1 MTTDAQRFGGATAGS
16 KRIPGSQRR
25 ELIVEAA
32 LGEFAAVGYEAAS
45 VGRIATAA
53 GVARTVLYDH
63 FSSKLALFKGLLMTE
78 GEALLAYLSEGLE
91 SEGTTE
97 ERWRATFD
105 AFFRFAEDQPLA
117 WRFLYPS
124 RPPLESE
131 AAEEYRRARSESNR
145 VMARLLAADARR
157 AGLEPETVAAR
168 AVFAM
173 HRDALIAAARWW
185 QTHPS
190 VPRSEI
196 VEAAMTALYTGFG
209 GMQPG

>member
-1 MTTDAQRFGGATAGS
+1 MSDNRPLMTTGAPKS
-16 KRIPGSQRR
+16 RIPGSQRR
-25 ELIVEAA
+25 GLIIEAA
-32 LGEFAAVGYEAAS
+32 LAEFAAVGYEAAS

-53 GVARTVLYDH
+53 GVSRTVLYDH
-63 FSSKLALFKGLLMTE
+63 FPSKLQLFTDLLTTE
-78 GEALLAYLSEGLE
+78 GETLLAFMSEGLE
-91 SEGTTE
+91 SHGTTE

-105 AFFRFAEDQPLA
+105 AFFRFAQEQPLA
-117 WRFLYPS
+117 WRLLYPS

-131 AAEEYRRARSESNR
+131 AAEQYRHARSESNR

-173 HRDALIAAARWW
+173 HRDALTAAARWW
-185 QTHPS
+185 QNHPA
-190 VPRSEI
+190 VPRTEI

-209 GMQPG
+209 GMQPE

>member
-1 MTTDAQRFGGATAGS
+1 MATDAQRVEGGTVGA

-25 ELIVEAA
+25 ELIIEAA

-63 FSSKLALFKGLLMTE
+63 FPSKLALFKDLLVTE

-131 AAEEYRRARSESNR
+131 AAEEYRRARTESNR

-173 HRDALIAAARWW
+173 HRDALTAAARWW
-185 QTHPS
+185 QNHPG
-190 VPRSEI
+190 VPRGEI
-196 VEAAMTALYTGFG
+196 VEAAMTALWTGFG
-209 GMQPG
+209 GMQPS